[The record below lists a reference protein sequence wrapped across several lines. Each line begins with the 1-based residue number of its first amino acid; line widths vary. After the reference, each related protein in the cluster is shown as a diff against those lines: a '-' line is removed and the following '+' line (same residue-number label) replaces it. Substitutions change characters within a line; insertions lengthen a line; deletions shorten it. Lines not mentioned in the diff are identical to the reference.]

1 MDRLGAL
8 TDRELGRLLS
18 EFLLVIQETEQALVL
33 MPGVPNVDVDTFM
46 DDVLL
51 IMHEQ
56 AQRQR
61 AIEEQSRHRRAATGG
76 A

>member
-1 MDRLGAL
+1 M
-8 TDRELGRLLS
+8 LS
-18 EFLLVIQETEQALVL
+18 EFLLAIQETEQALVL

-46 DDVLL
+46 DDVLR

-76 A
+76 V